1 MDIQEDGTVYVGG
14 TGDSVDAA
22 VERIKLII
30 KVPEPGEEYTGRVVS
45 IQPFGAFV
53 SLLPGKDGL
62 LHISRVAQ
70 GRVDKV
76 EDVLNVGDEV
86 KVRVLEVDER
96 GKISL
101 DRIDKPEAPEGSA
114 PSRAERRERTDR
126 PARQRRDRE
135 GGRSHRAPGDHGQ
148 GRTPRRHHEAE

>member
-1 MDIQEDGTVYVGG
+1 M
-14 TGDSVDAA
+14 
-22 VERIKLII
+22 
-30 KVPEPGEEYTGRVVS
+30 GEEYSGRVVS

-53 SLLPGKDGL
+53 NLLPGKDGL

-86 KVRVLEVDER
+86 KVKVIEVDDR

-101 DRIDKPEAPEGSA
+101 DRLDKPEAPAGSGAGEG
-114 PSRAERRERTDR
+114 ERRERRAPRDRDNGGRGFDR
-126 PARQRRDRE
+126 PQRRDRGERGE
-135 GGRSHRAPGDHGQ
+135 GRTRRPGDNG
-148 GRTPRRHHEAE
+148 GRTPRRHHDAE